1 MVGILMNA
9 SVQITNKKELEELQK
24 RMTTPNKAVNIKETI
39 QNRINPKKLNN
50 EEKQCSIDFKGL

>member
-9 SVQITNKKELEELQK
+9 SVQITNEKEFEELQK
-24 RMTTPNKAVNIKETI
+24 RMTTPNTAVNIKETI
-39 QNRINPKKLNN
+39 QNKINPKKLNN

>member
-9 SVQITNKKELEELQK
+9 SVQITNEKEFEELQK
-24 RMTTPNKAVNIKETI
+24 RMTIPNTAVNIKETI

>member
-1 MVGILMNA
+1 MVGILMNT
-9 SVQITNKKELEELQK
+9 SVQITNKKEFEELQK
-24 RMTTPNKAVNIKETI
+24 RMTTKNTAVNIKETI